1 MDQILFETS
10 EMPPENVLE
19 GLCKN
24 RLQGSEQNQTAF
36 SMYNLELSRDRVVKA
51 ELSKSQEHVKTTCWP
66 DDQDAQFQSRK

>member
-1 MDQILFETS
+1 MDQILVETS

-24 RLQGSEQNQTAF
+24 RLQGSEQNQTVF

-51 ELSKSQEHVKTTCWP
+51 IRKLKNYEELVVQRLKKLDS
-66 DDQDAQFQSRK
+66 